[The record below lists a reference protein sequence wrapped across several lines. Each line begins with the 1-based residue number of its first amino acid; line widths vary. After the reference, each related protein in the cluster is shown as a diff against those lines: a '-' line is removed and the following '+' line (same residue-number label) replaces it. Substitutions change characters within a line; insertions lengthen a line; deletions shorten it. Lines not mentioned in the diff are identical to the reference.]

1 MINLIL
7 NAIPFFLLSIAIEF
21 LVLRH
26 AADDHH
32 GRARGGAGR
41 LRAQGHP
48 HQPDDGRRPRDHL
61 LGLEAGHARRLRG
74 PLPALPLHLD
84 PGNWWVWV
92 LLFFADDLSYYAYH
106 RAHHRIRLFWAT
118 HVVHHSSQH
127 YNLSTALRQDWMPIS
142 SIFFW
147 APLALLGFQPWMIL
161 LAISWNLLY
170 QFWIHTEKIKR
181 LPGWYEAIFNTPSHH
196 RVHHGANE
204 QYLDKNYG
212 GILIIWDKLF
222 GTYEPE
228 RERVRYGL
236 TTNIETLQPD
246 QGRLPRVRRDLARRP
261 RGEHLARAP
270 GLHVQGAR
278 LGALKGSDL
287 PSSSTQRSGESGR
300 EAEHFPGVISA
311 RPSATRRERHPPQLS
326 PAVDER
332 RQPLGDLRA
341 GLPVAPDE
349 HRRARA

>member
-21 LVLRH
+21 LVLRR

-32 GRARGGAGR
+32 GDPA
-41 LRAQGHP
+41 
-48 HQPDDGRRPRDHL
+48 
-61 LGLEAGHARRLRG
+61 EAPVGYELKDTRTSLTMGVGHAIIYSGWKLVMLAAYAG
-74 PLPALPLHLD
+74 LYLLSPLHLD
-84 PGNWWVWV
+84 PGDWWVWV
-92 LLFFADDLSYYAYH
+92 ILFFADDLSYYAYH

-212 GILIIWDKLF
+212 GILIVWDKLF

-228 RERVRYGL
+228 HERVRYGL
-236 TTNIETLQPD
+236 TTNIQTHNPIKVAYHEFVAIWHD
-246 QGRLPRVRRDLARRP
+246 VRAATSWR
-261 RGEHLARAP
+261 E
-270 GLHVQGAR
+270 R
-278 LGALKGSDL
+278 LGYMFRGPGWE
-287 PSSSTQRSGESGR
+287 PSPEVMISRPAAPNGPAEADAKRSIPPELSIPAPPAPR
-300 EAEHFPGVISA
+300 AEKTSPA
-311 RPSATRRERHPPQLS
+311 APRPS
-326 PAVDER
+326 
-332 RQPLGDLRA
+332 
-341 GLPVAPDE
+341 
-349 HRRARA
+349 HRRAAPAPR

>member
-7 NAIPFFLLSIAIEF
+7 NAIPFFLLSIVIEF
-21 LVLRH
+21 FVLRRA
-26 AADDHH
+26 AADDH
-32 GRARGGAGR
+32 GDPA
-41 LRAQGHP
+41 
-48 HQPDDGRRPRDHL
+48 
-61 LGLEAGHARRLRG
+61 EAPVGYELKDTRTSLTMGIGHAVIYSGWKLVMLAAYAGLYLLSPLR
-74 PLPALPLHLD
+74 LD
-84 PGNWWVWV
+84 PSQPWVWV

-170 QFWIHTEKIKR
+170 QFWIHTEKIRR
-181 LPGWYEAIFNTPSHH
+181 LPGWYEAVFNTPSHH

-228 RERVRYGL
+228 QERVRYGL
-236 TTNIETLQPD
+236 TTNIETYNPF
-246 QGRLPRVRRDLARRP
+246 RVAFHEFVAIWRDV
-261 RGEHLARAP
+261 RGASTWRD
-270 GLHVQGAR
+270 R
-278 LGALKGSDL
+278 LGYMLKGPGWQPAVHDL
-287 PSSSTQRSGESGR
+287 PSSSIQRSGESGR
-300 EAEHFPGVISA
+300 EAEHFPGVKSLREHRSA
-311 RPSATRRERHPPQLS
+311 RTEPAAPLPSPRTA
-326 PAVDER
+326 
-332 RQPLGDLRA
+332 
-341 GLPVAPDE
+341 
-349 HRRARA
+349 ARASR

>member
-1 MINLIL
+1 VINLIL

-32 GRARGGAGR
+32 G
-41 LRAQGHP
+41 
-48 HQPDDGRRPRDHL
+48 D
-61 LGLEAGHARRLRG
+61 EAGAPIGYELRDTRTSLTMGIGHAIIYSGWKLVMLAAYAGLYLLTPLRM
-74 PLPALPLHLD
+74 D
-84 PGNWWVWV
+84 PGNWWSWV
-92 LLFFADDLSYYAYH
+92 LLFFVDDLSYYAYH

-147 APLALLGFQPWMIL
+147 APAALLGFEPWMIL

-204 QYLDKNYG
+204 QYLDRNYG

-222 GTYEPE
+222 GTFEPE
-228 RERVRYGL
+228 GERVRYGL
-236 TTNIETLQPD
+236 TTNIETFNPVKVAYHEFAAIWRD
-246 QGRLPRVRRDLARRP
+246 VRAASTWRERFGYMFKGP
-261 RGEHLARAP
+261 GWEPSRAE
-270 GLHVQGAR
+270 
-278 LGALKGSDL
+278 DL
-287 PSSSTQRSGESGR
+287 PSISRRSSGESGR
-300 EAEHFPGVISA
+300 EAEHFAGVNLTPPAPREARTSPA
-311 RPSATRRERHPPQLS
+311 APRPSRRTAA
-326 PAVDER
+326 PAPR
-332 RQPLGDLRA
+332 
-341 GLPVAPDE
+341 
-349 HRRARA
+349 